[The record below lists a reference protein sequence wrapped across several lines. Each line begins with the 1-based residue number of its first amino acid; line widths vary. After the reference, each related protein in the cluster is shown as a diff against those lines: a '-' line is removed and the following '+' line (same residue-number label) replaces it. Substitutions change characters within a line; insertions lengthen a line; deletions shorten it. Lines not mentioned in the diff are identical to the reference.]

1 MGQLVRFVWVIHPSR
16 GRLILLCT
24 DLALD
29 PLDIIRLYGW
39 RFKIE
44 VGFKQAIHTLGTY
57 AYHFW
62 MPAMTPLRRG
72 HGNQHL
78 HRKSESYRQGVRRKL
93 AAYERHIQLGLIAQ
107 GLMVYLAVR
116 LRCLCWY
123 CANHYMRTVKLDRSP
138 SEAVVRHALRNTWAD
153 FLAFSPLAVPLK
165 KFLTPKLAPHYR
177 GTSDISRLEAA
188 A

>member
-1 MGQLVRFVWVIHPSR
+1 MWGDE
-16 GRLILLCT
+16 C
-24 DLALD
+24 
-29 PLDIIRLYGW
+29 
-39 RFKIE
+39 
-44 VGFKQAIHTLGTY
+44 
-57 AYHFW
+57 
-62 MPAMTPLRRG
+62 
-72 HGNQHL
+72 
-78 HRKSESYRQGVRRKL
+78 RK
-93 AAYERHIQLGLIAQ
+93 LGLIAQ